1 MLWKKLQRDK
11 ARIGNAND
19 GEDGDMTFLEHIE
32 VLRWHVVRSAIAVV
46 VGAIVAFILRDVL
59 FSKVIFA
66 PSSPDF
72 ITNRMFG
79 YLAEVTGNEYLR
91 INTEQ
96 VKFNSLA
103 MSGQFMTH
111 VTVSLIAGFVVALP
125 YVVYEVWRFLKPALH
140 ENELKYA
147 SSAVFFTSILFFMGV
162 LFAYFVILPL
172 SIDFLVSYTLSEE
185 MVKNTIDIKS
195 YISTM
200 TTLCVAGGVSF
211 LLPIFVYFFT
221 KVGLVTPT
229 FLRKYRRHAI
239 VVLLIVS
246 AIITPPDLWSQL
258 LVCIPLMILYE
269 ISIFIS
275 KGIVRKQELNADEQA

>member
-1 MLWKKLQRDK
+1 MFWKKLQSRNNTEGK
-11 ARIGNAND
+11 K
-19 GEDGDMTFLEHIE
+19 GESEGDMTFLEHVE
-32 VLRWHVVRSAIAVV
+32 VLRWHIVRSAIAVII
-46 VGAIVAFILRDVL
+46 GAIVAFMLRDVL
-59 FSKVIFA
+59 FTKVIFA
-66 PSSPDF
+66 PSSPGF
-72 ITNRMFG
+72 ITNRLFA

-91 INTEQ
+91 INAEQ

-111 VTVSLIAGFVVALP
+111 VTVSLIAGFVISLP
-125 YVVYEVWRFLKPALH
+125 YIIYEVWKFLKPALH
-140 ENELKYA
+140 DNELRHA

-162 LFAYFVILPL
+162 LFAYFIILPL

-211 LLPIFVYFFT
+211 LLPVFVFFLT
-221 KVGLVTPT
+221 KVGLVTPK
-229 FLRKYRRHAI
+229 FLRKYRRNA
-239 VVLLIVS
+239 VVLLLVVS

-258 LVCIPLMILYE
+258 LVCIPLLILYE
-269 ISIFIS
+269 VSIFIS
-275 KGIVRKQELNADEQA
+275 KGVMKQQLELEENE

>member
-1 MLWKKLQRDK
+1 MLWKKLQ
-11 ARIGNAND
+11 GNNTAEGKD
-19 GEDGDMTFLEHIE
+19 GEGEGDMTFLEHIE
-32 VLRWHVVRSAIAVV
+32 VLRWHIVRSAIAVV
-46 VGAIVAFILRDVL
+46 IGAILAFVFREVL

-66 PSSPDF
+66 PSAPDF
-72 ITNRMFG
+72 ITNRLFG

-96 VKFNSLA
+96 VKFNSLV

-111 VTVSLIAGFVVALP
+111 VTVSLIAGLIMALP
-125 YVVYEVWRFLKPALH
+125 YVIYEIWKFLKPALH
-140 ENELKYA
+140 DNELKYA

-162 LFAYFVILPL
+162 LFAYYIILPL
-172 SIDFLVSYTLSEE
+172 SINFLVNYKLSEE
-185 MVKNTIDIKS
+185 MVKNTISIKS

-200 TTLCVAGGVSF
+200 TSVCVAGGVSF

-258 LVCIPLMILYE
+258 LVCIPLVILYE

-275 KGIVRKQELNADEQA
+275 KGIVKKQELNADEQA